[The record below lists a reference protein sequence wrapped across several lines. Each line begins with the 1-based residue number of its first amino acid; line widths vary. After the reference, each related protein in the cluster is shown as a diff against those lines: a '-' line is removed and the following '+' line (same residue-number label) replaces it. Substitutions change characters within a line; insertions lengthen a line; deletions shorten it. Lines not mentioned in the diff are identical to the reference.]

1 MFGSDVCGLL
11 LFILIPSQL
20 GEDKILSY
28 LWDRSI
34 YLSIYL
40 WEESRGGA
48 LFHLRRAGARRA
60 TRYARRPGEQDTTGV
75 RLTMSRGHQPKG
87 IRQPTKS
94 AAQSMREMMDE
105 LMGNDRDVN
114 LDEKEHKS
122 QNMDDP
128 NLDRYFICGCSPY
141 ELLRGTKSETMPQM
155 DREGFLKD
163 RPEAMKIAWEAL
175 SQEERDSHGF
185 ERETQDFLQ
194 VLVDEQD
201 RRVRVAKEKYERENS
216 NVESEI
222 PPEKKKQLE
231 TLREQVKE
239 LQAKSEALGEE
250 GDVDGS
256 MTAFNKANALQLHL
270 NEVEKKAVPVAVKK
284 QYVDEVSGLVY
295 SSTDNEQRISDL
307 QSGKMYQAWKM
318 MREKLIELK
327 AKNLPELGVGGYGS
341 LGGAKPKS
349 GASSSERDR
358 ERPSE
363 RDRERDR
370 EHGYS
375 DRRDY
380 DRHDDRGY
388 DRHRDDRN
396 RRDRDYDQRDR
407 DRRDHY
413 DRRDQRDRE
422 DRYGA

>member
-1 MFGSDVCGLL
+1 
-11 LFILIPSQL
+11 
-20 GEDKILSY
+20 
-28 LWDRSI
+28 
-34 YLSIYL
+34 
-40 WEESRGGA
+40 
-48 LFHLRRAGARRA
+48 
-60 TRYARRPGEQDTTGV
+60 
-75 RLTMSRGHQPKG
+75 
-87 IRQPTKS
+87 
-94 AAQSMREMMDE
+94 MDE
-105 LMGNDRDVN
+105 LMGRDRDVN
-114 LDEKEHKS
+114 TDEKVDTS
-122 QNMDDP
+122 QTMGDP
-128 NLDRYFICGCSPY
+128 SIDRYFLCGCSPY

-201 RRVRVAKEKYERENS
+201 RRVRASKEKYERES
-216 NVESEI
+216 NVEPEI

-239 LQAKSEALGEE
+239 LQAQSEALGEE

-270 NEVEKKAVPVAVKK
+270 NEVEKKAVPVAAKK

-318 MREKLIELK
+318 MREKLLELK

-341 LGGAKPKS
+341 QGGSKPRS
-349 GASSSERDR
+349 GASSGAMPASADH
-358 ERPSE
+358 PYE

-370 EHGYS
+370 ERGYS
-375 DRRDY
+375 DRGDERGYERHRDDRDRRDREYDQRDHDRRDQYDRREQRDCDSWGYARRDY
-380 DRHDDRGY
+380 DR
-388 DRHRDDRN
+388 
-396 RRDRDYDQRDR
+396 RDRY
-407 DRRDHY
+407 
-413 DRRDQRDRE
+413 
-422 DRYGA
+422 

>member
-1 MFGSDVCGLL
+1 
-11 LFILIPSQL
+11 
-20 GEDKILSY
+20 
-28 LWDRSI
+28 
-34 YLSIYL
+34 
-40 WEESRGGA
+40 
-48 LFHLRRAGARRA
+48 
-60 TRYARRPGEQDTTGV
+60 
-75 RLTMSRGHQPKG
+75 
-87 IRQPTKS
+87 
-94 AAQSMREMMDE
+94 MMDE
-105 LMGNDRDVN
+105 LMGRDRDVN
-114 LDEKEHKS
+114 LDEKVDTS
-122 QNMDDP
+122 QTMDDP
-128 NLDRYFICGCSPY
+128 SLDRYFLCGCSPY

-201 RRVRVAKEKYERENS
+201 RRVRASKEKYERES
-216 NVESEI
+216 NAEPEI

-239 LQAKSEALGEE
+239 LQAQSEALGEE

-270 NEVEKKAVPVAVKK
+270 NEVEKKAVPVPVKK

-318 MREKLIELK
+318 MRETLIELK
-327 AKNLPELGVGGYGS
+327 AKNLPERGGYGS
-341 LGGAKPKS
+341 QGGARPQS
-349 GASSSERDR
+349 GASSGA
-358 ERPSE
+358 PPE

-370 EHGYS
+370 EYGYS
-375 DRRDY
+375 DRRGY
-380 DRHDDRGY
+380 DRNDDRGY

-407 DRRDHY
+407 DRRDQY
-413 DRRDQRDRE
+413 DRREQRDRDSSGYDRRGYDHRR
-422 DRYGA
+422 DRY